1 MKSSSN
7 TLHTFRSIYYSSKSE
22 IKKRKPGYLKC
33 CAWLNERTL
42 IGRNP
47 VGISKK
53 KEKERINQKSK
64 VSCINVHLM
73 KVRPSPILSP
83 QNISSK
89 HKSNQ
94 NKEFSLCHKLWF
106 SDIYILETQCP
117 KPWIFLLYFR
127 AEINTV
133 FGDIDSFKKEKQD
146 NAIQIEQLKRY
157 VNRLEQEKIE
167 ENRAQVYHLST
178 LLNNLET
185 SVGATAQVNK
195 KDREKNIF
203 MKSISVFSSE
213 NPKGFQTIR
222 RRWKT
227 NYFR

>member
-1 MKSSSN
+1 M
-7 TLHTFRSIYYSSKSE
+7 
-22 IKKRKPGYLKC
+22 
-33 CAWLNERTL
+33 
-42 IGRNP
+42 
-47 VGISKK
+47 
-53 KEKERINQKSK
+53 KEKERIKQKSTVDIQIKRSVLSVSNSK
-64 VSCINVHLM
+64 VFSSCINVQLM
-73 KVRPSPILSP
+73 KVRPSPILFP
-83 QNISSK
+83 QK
-89 HKSNQ
+89 RKLWFFKDKRTQ

-106 SDIYILETQCP
+106 SDLYILETQCP

-133 FGDIDSFKKEKQD
+133 FGDIDSFKKEKQE

-195 KDREKNIF
+195 KD
-203 MKSISVFSSE
+203 
-213 NPKGFQTIR
+213 
-222 RRWKT
+222 
-227 NYFR
+227 